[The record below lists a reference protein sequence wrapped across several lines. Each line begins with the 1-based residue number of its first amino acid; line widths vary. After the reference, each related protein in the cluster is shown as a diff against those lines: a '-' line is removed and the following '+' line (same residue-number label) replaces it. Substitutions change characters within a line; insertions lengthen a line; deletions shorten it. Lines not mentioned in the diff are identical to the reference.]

1 MPAELPAVPQPRMA
15 TLYIGRGRKD
25 KISKGDVVGFLCKN
39 GGLTAAEIGRID
51 VYERYTYVA
60 VARSRS
66 TQVLK
71 LVRNA
76 KIKGQRT
83 VVEPLGQDK

>member
-1 MPAELPAVPQPRMA
+1 MIIPCLQSCP
-15 TLYIGRGRKD
+15 
-25 KISKGDVVGFLCKN
+25 LCPS
-39 GGLTAAEIGRID
+39 ID

-66 TQVLK
+66 PQVLK

-83 VVEPLGQDK
+83 VVEPLGQEK